1 MGVLTGLE
9 TLFEDFRIGACML
22 RKYPGFAPENRTLG
36 PRRLGYCGVF
46 FFLKRPPRLLM
57 ASAGA
62 LPASFPTLEPRPA
75 AQPSCDLSMPAAS
88 PPTSGMNLGSA

>member
-36 PRRLGYCGVF
+36 PRGGLLRRFFLFEEAAEAVNGIGWSFAGVF
-46 FFLKRPPRLLM
+46 SDAR
-57 ASAGA
+57 A
-62 LPASFPTLEPRPA
+62 E
-75 AQPSCDLSMPAAS
+75 
-88 PPTSGMNLGSA
+88 TSGTA